1 MRYSLIGLDCPN
13 CAAKIERELRK
24 EKGLE
29 EVSVNFSSFSV
40 ELPESFEAKA
50 RSIISR
56 VEPEVKL
63 ERDTENTV
71 RCSLNGL
78 DCANCAAKIETE
90 LKKIKGLENTRIN
103 FATKSVELPVEL
115 FKQAG
120 EVIARVEPEIK
131 LRKIEGCRVDPDQE
145 DEKNKLWLIVGAGV
159 LFFIG
164 LIFNEPLHRT
174 PFSWAEYVVLFPAY
188 LFVGWPVIASAV
200 KKLIRGQLFD
210 ESFLMTIATGGA
222 IAIHQLPEAAGVM
235 LFYAVGEYFQDRAVN
250 RSRRSITA
258 LLNIQPE
265 YANLKENGGTR
276 RVKPGEVEVGQ
287 LIIIKPGEKVPL
299 DGEIVEGSS
308 FVDTSALTGES
319 VPRKVEQGEK
329 ILAGMINSQGLLAVK
344 VTKPFK
350 DSSVARILNLVEKA
364 NERKA
369 PTEQFITIF
378 SNFYTPTVVGIA
390 ALIAIIPPLVIP
402 GATFGEWFYRALV
415 LLVISCP
422 CALMVSIPLGYFG
435 GIGGASK
442 NGILVKGANFLDALA
457 DLDTV
462 VFDKTGT
469 LTKGVFGV
477 TEIVPKNGF
486 TGEEVLAAA
495 AGAEIYSNH
504 PIAQSIRAAAGSGD
518 KKVSENEVTN
528 YKEIP
533 AHGIRATVKGR
544 KILAGNDRL
553 MHKEDIVHEDC
564 DVVGTS
570 VYVAIDGIY
579 AGYIIISDELKEDA
593 KETISGLKRLGIRQT
608 VMLTGDEK
616 TVAEK
621 VSKELGL
628 DGFYAELLPE
638 DKVTKVEELEA
649 GLKNKRK
656 QKLAFVGDGVN
667 DAPVITRADIGVA
680 MGGLGSDA
688 AIEAADVVLM
698 EDAPSKLA
706 KAVEIA
712 RRTGRIVRQNIYL
725 ALGVK
730 GFFILLGGLGVASI
744 WEAVFADVGV
754 TVLAVFNAS
763 RTMRQRKSTKVS
775 ER

>member
-1 MRYSLIGLDCPN
+1 MRYSLRGLDCPN

-24 EKGLE
+24 VQGLE
-29 EVSVNFSSFSV
+29 AVSVNFSTRSV
-40 ELPESFEAKA
+40 ELPESFESKA
-50 RSIISR
+50 RAIITGI
-56 VEPEVKL
+56 EPEVFL
-63 ERDTENTV
+63 EREGENTL
-71 RCSLNGL
+71 RYSLDGL
-78 DCANCAAKIETE
+78 DCANCAAKIESE
-90 LKKIKGLENTRIN
+90 LRKIPGLEHTQVN
-103 FATKSVELPVEL
+103 FAAKSVELPVEL
-115 FKQAG
+115 WKRAQD
-120 EVIARVEPEIK
+120 VIGRVEPEVT
-131 LRKIEGCRVDPDQE
+131 LRKVEGCGGAEPE
-145 DEKNKLWLIVGAGV
+145 EKAEKNKLWIVGSAG
-159 LFFIG
+159 LLLLIG
-164 LIFNEPLHRT
+164 LIFNGSLHRT
-174 PFSWAEYVVLFPAY
+174 PFSWAEYAVLLPAY
-188 LFVGWPVIASAV
+188 FLVGWPVIASAV
-200 KKLIRGQLFD
+200 KRLLRGRLFD

-235 LFYAVGEYFQDRAVN
+235 LFYAVGEYFQSRAVN

-276 RVKPGEVEVGQ
+276 RVKPEEVEVGQ
-287 LIIIKPGEKVPL
+287 LILIKPGEKVPL
-299 DGEIVEGSS
+299 DGDIVEGSS

-319 VPRKVEQGEK
+319 VPRKVEPGEM
-329 ILAGMINSQGLLAVK
+329 ILAGMLNGQGLLTVK
-344 VTKPFK
+344 VAKPFK
-350 DSSVARILNLVEKA
+350 DSSVSRILNLVEKA

-369 PTEQFITIF
+369 PTEQFITRF
-378 SNFYTPTVVGIA
+378 SNYYTPAVVGIA
-390 ALIAIIPPLVIP
+390 ALIALVPPLLIP
-402 GATFGEWFYRALV
+402 GATFGQWLYRALV

-435 GIGGASK
+435 GIGGASR

-469 LTKGVFGV
+469 LTKGVFRV
-477 TEIVPKNGF
+477 TEIVPRKGF
-486 TGEEVLAAA
+486 TQEEVLAAA

-504 PIAQSIRAAAGSGD
+504 PIAQSIRSAAESSG
-518 KKVSENEVTN
+518 KSVSEEEVLD

-533 AHGIRATVKGR
+533 AHGISARVKGR
-544 KILAGNDRL
+544 RILAGNDRL
-553 MHKEDIVHEDC
+553 MHKENIPHQDC

-570 VYVAIDGIY
+570 VYVAIDEVY

-593 KETISGLKRLGIRQT
+593 RETITGLKRLGIRKT
-608 VMLTGDEK
+608 LMLTGDEK
-616 TVAEK
+616 TVAER
-621 VSKELGL
+621 VSRELGL

-638 DKVTKVEELEA
+638 DKVTKVEELE
-649 GLKNKRK
+649 GDLKNRRK

-698 EDAPSKLA
+698 EDAPSKLV

-712 RRTGRIVRQNIYL
+712 RWTSRIVRQNILL

-730 GFFILLGGLGVASI
+730 GFFILLGSLGVASI

-754 TVLAVFNAS
+754 TVLAVLNAS
-763 RTMRQRKSTKVS
+763 RTLRHGKNP
-775 ER
+775 

>member
-1 MRYSLIGLDCPN
+1 MRYSLMGLDCPN

-24 EKGLE
+24 IKGLE
-29 EVSVNFSSFSV
+29 EVNVNFNSLSV
-40 ELPESFEAKA
+40 ELPESFETKA
-50 RSIISR
+50 HAVITR
-56 VEPEVKL
+56 VEPGVKL
-63 ERDTENTV
+63 ERDKETII
-71 RCSLNGL
+71 RCSLDGL
-78 DCANCAAKIETE
+78 DCANCAAQIEME
-90 LKKIKGLENTRIN
+90 LKKVKGLENTKVN
-103 FATKSVELPVEL
+103 FATKSLELPSEL

-120 EVIARVEPEIK
+120 KVIARVEPEIR
-131 LRKIEGCRVDPDQE
+131 LRKIEGCRVSTAQE
-145 DEKNKLWLIVGAGV
+145 EADERNKLWLVSGAGV
-159 LFFIG
+159 LFLIG
-164 LIFNEPLHRT
+164 LIFNEPLHGT
-174 PFSWAEYVVLFPAY
+174 PFSWAEYAVLLPAY
-188 LFVGWPVIASAV
+188 LLVGWPVVASAI

-235 LFYAVGEYFQDRAVN
+235 LFYAVGEYFQDRALN

-265 YANLKENGGTR
+265 YANLKENGEIR
-276 RVKPGEVEVGQ
+276 QVNPEEVEVGQ
-287 LIIIKPGEKVPL
+287 LIIVKPGEKVPL
-299 DGEIVEGSS
+299 DGEVVEGFS

-329 ILAGMINSQGLLAVK
+329 ILAGMINSQGLLTVK
-344 VTKPFK
+344 VAKPFK
-350 DSSVARILNLVEKA
+350 DSSVSRILNLVEKA
-364 NERKA
+364 SERKA
-369 PTEQFITIF
+369 PTEQFITLF
-378 SNFYTPTVVGIA
+378 AKFYTPAVVGVA
-390 ALIAIIPPLVIP
+390 GLIAIVPPLIIP
-402 GATFGEWFYRALV
+402 GATFGQWFYRALV

-457 DLDTV
+457 ELDTV

-469 LTKGVFGV
+469 LTKGVFRV
-477 TEIVPKNGF
+477 TEIAPKNGF
-486 TGEEVLAAA
+486 AREEVLAAA

-504 PIAQSIRAAAGSGD
+504 PIAQSIRTAAESDGQ
-518 KKVSENEVTN
+518 KISENEVTD
-528 YKEIP
+528 YREIP
-533 AHGIRATVKGR
+533 AHGISAIVKGR
-544 KILAGNDRL
+544 KVLAGNDRL
-553 MHKEDIVHEDC
+553 LHKENIVHEDC
-564 DVVGTS
+564 DIVGTS
-570 VYVAIDGIY
+570 VYVAIGGVY

-593 KETISGLKRLGIRQT
+593 METISGLKKLGIRKT

-616 TVAEK
+616 SVAER

-628 DGFYAELLPE
+628 DSFYAELLPE
-638 DKVTKVEELEA
+638 DKVAKVEELET
-649 GLKNKRK
+649 GLKNRRK

-698 EDAPSKLA
+698 EDAPSKLV

-712 RRTGRIVRQNIYL
+712 RRTGWIVRQNIYL

-730 GFFILLGGLGVASI
+730 GFFILLGGFGVASI

-754 TVLAVFNAS
+754 TVLAVLNAS
-763 RTMRQRKSTKVS
+763 RTLRYGKSVRAK
-775 ER
+775 

>member
-1 MRYSLIGLDCPN
+1 MRYSLRGLDCPN

-24 EKGLE
+24 IQGLE
-29 EVSVNFSSFSV
+29 DVSVNFSSLSV
-40 ELPESFEAKA
+40 ELPESFESKA
-50 RSIISR
+50 RAIIAGI
-56 VEPEVKL
+56 EPEVLL
-63 ERDTENTV
+63 EREGENTV
-71 RCSLNGL
+71 RCSLDGL
-78 DCANCAAKIETE
+78 DCANCAAKIESE
-90 LKKIKGLENTRIN
+90 LRKIQGLEHTQVN
-103 FATKSVELPVEL
+103 FAAKSVELPVEL
-115 FKQAG
+115 LKRAQD
-120 EVIARVEPEIK
+120 VIARIEPEVM
-131 LRKIEGCRVDPDQE
+131 LRKIEGCGGAAPE
-145 DEKNKLWLIVGAGV
+145 EKAEKNKLWIVGSAGI
-159 LFFIG
+159 LLLIG
-164 LIFNEPLHRT
+164 LIFNDSLHRT
-174 PFSWAEYVVLFPAY
+174 PFSWAEYAVLLPAY
-188 LFVGWPVIASAV
+188 LLVGWPVIARAV
-200 KKLIRGQLFD
+200 KRLLRGRLFD

-222 IAIHQLPEAAGVM
+222 VAIHQLPEAAGVM
-235 LFYAVGEYFQDRAVN
+235 LFYAVGEYFQSRAVN

-276 RVKPGEVEVGQ
+276 RVKPEEVEVGQ
-287 LIIIKPGEKVPL
+287 LLIIKPGEKVPL
-299 DGEIVEGSS
+299 DGDIVEGSS

-319 VPRKVEQGEK
+319 VPRKVEPGEK
-329 ILAGMINSQGLLAVK
+329 ILAGMINGQGLLTVK
-344 VTKPFK
+344 VAKPFK
-350 DSSVARILNLVEKA
+350 DSSVSRILNLVEKA

-369 PTEQFITIF
+369 PTEQFITRF
-378 SNFYTPTVVGIA
+378 SNYYTPAVVGIA
-390 ALIAIIPPLVIP
+390 ALIALVPPLLMP
-402 GATFGEWFYRALV
+402 GATFGQWLYRALV

-435 GIGGASK
+435 GIGGASR

-469 LTKGVFGV
+469 LTKGVFRV
-477 TEIVPKNGF
+477 TEIVPRKGF
-486 TGEEVLAAA
+486 TQEEVLAAA

-504 PIAQSIRAAAGSGD
+504 PIADSIRNAAESRGNSF
-518 KKVSENEVTN
+518 SEEDVLD

-533 AHGIRATVKGR
+533 AHGISARVKGR
-544 KILAGNDRL
+544 RILAGNDRL
-553 MHKEDIVHEDC
+553 MHKENIDHQDC

-570 VYVAIDGIY
+570 VYVAIDEVY

-593 KETISGLKRLGIRQT
+593 KETIAGLKRLGIRKT

-616 TVAEK
+616 TVAER
-621 VSKELGL
+621 VSRELGL

-638 DKVTKVEELEA
+638 DKVTKVEELE
-649 GLKNKRK
+649 GDLKNRRK

-698 EDAPSKLA
+698 EDAPSKLV

-712 RRTGRIVRQNIYL
+712 RWTSRIVRQNILL

-730 GFFILLGGLGVASI
+730 GFFILLGSLGVASI

-754 TVLAVFNAS
+754 TVLAVLNAS
-763 RTMRQRKSTKVS
+763 RTLRYGKSV
-775 ER
+775 